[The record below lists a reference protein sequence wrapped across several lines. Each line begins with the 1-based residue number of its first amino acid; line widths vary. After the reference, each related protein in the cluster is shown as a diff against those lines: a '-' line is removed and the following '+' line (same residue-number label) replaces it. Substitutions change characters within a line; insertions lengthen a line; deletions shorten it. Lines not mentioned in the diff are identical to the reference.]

1 MSGLEI
7 VGHAE
12 RVAAKLDEFIGLLFI
27 ARTTGALWG
36 VLGRNHPIA
45 AAHAFLMSEG
55 AILITLR
62 RFGDLWKHHVEKLLE
77 PADHGFEAGQW
88 LVAEI
93 DRRNLRSTAN
103 KLFAHYAADKSDL
116 PLPHEEITELLQ
128 SNGWVT
134 EQEVLEWAGRAMWK
148 MSEVWAALRAKYS
161 LPGTEPKA
169 WMLDSLDGIGWVVD
183 RITERYSPPASNLG
197 HAADSGEDR

>member
-1 MSGLEI
+1 MSGPEI
-7 VGHAE
+7 VEHAE

-36 VLGRNHPIA
+36 VLGHKHPIA
-45 AAHAFLMSEG
+45 AAHAFIMSEG

-62 RFGDLWKHHVEKLLE
+62 RFGYLWKHHVEKLLE

-93 DRRNLRSTAN
+93 DRRNLRSTAS

-148 MSEVWAALRAKYS
+148 ISEVWAAIRAKYS
-161 LPGTEPKA
+161 LPGSESKN
-169 WMLDSLDGIGWVVD
+169 WMLDSMDGIDWVIG
-183 RITERYSPPASNLG
+183 RITERYSPPAPSFGNT
-197 HAADSGEDR
+197 ADSGENS